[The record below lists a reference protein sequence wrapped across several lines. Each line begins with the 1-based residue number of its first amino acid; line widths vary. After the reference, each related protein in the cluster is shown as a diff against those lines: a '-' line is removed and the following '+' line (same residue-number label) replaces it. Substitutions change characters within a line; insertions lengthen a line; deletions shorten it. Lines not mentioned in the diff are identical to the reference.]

1 MSEMFIPTSVWDQSH
16 ELEYGIFELIQADMI
31 LEMMK
36 DAFNRKV
43 GLENQYIMDPFTYSM
58 QFAFRNTYD
67 MQKDKYKYKMSINIE
82 KICLNLNPST
92 VKDNMMFR

>member
-43 GLENQYIMDPFTYSM
+43 GLEN
-58 QFAFRNTYD
+58 
-67 MQKDKYKYKMSINIE
+67 
-82 KICLNLNPST
+82 
-92 VKDNMMFR
+92 